1 MAVLEDREDYTHW
14 DLVGTDKLSYNGIMR
29 VKIRIK
35 NKKTF
40 MYILIGVIIVV
51 TIGIWIFIIQRNA
64 KQDELEIER
73 ERLQKLEEESGYA
86 DAKTRPL
93 VDFNDEILGDVEDM
107 IRVGEQQ
114 REIEEKYPWYFDLP
128 IENDN
133 YIILWDWEKEKFKIV
148 LKVEEGVSQTTK
160 NTLIENA
167 VNDIEKLTEE
177 DIQTEDY
184 YVLFIN

>member
-1 MAVLEDREDYTHW
+1 MI
-14 DLVGTDKLSYNGIMR
+14 K
-29 VKIRIK
+29 KIRIK
-35 NKKTF
+35 NKKRF
-40 MYILIGVIIVV
+40 MYILIGVIVVV

-64 KQDELEIER
+64 KRDELELEK

-93 VDFNDEILGDVEDM
+93 VDYNDEILGNVEDM

-114 REIEEKYPWYFDLP
+114 REIEEEYPWYFDLP

-133 YIILWDWEKEKFKIV
+133 YIILWDWEKEKFRIA
-148 LKVEEGVSQTTK
+148 LKVDEDVALSTR
-160 NTLIENA
+160 NTLIRNA
-167 VNDIEKLTEE
+167 VNDIEELTEE

-184 YVLFIN
+184 YIMFVE

>member
-1 MAVLEDREDYTHW
+1 M
-14 DLVGTDKLSYNGIMR
+14 K
-29 VKIRIK
+29 KIRIK

-40 MYILIGVIIVV
+40 MYIFIGLLIVV

-64 KQDELEIER
+64 KRDELELEK
-73 ERLQKLEEESGYA
+73 ERLQRLEEESGYA

-93 VDFNDEILGDVEDM
+93 IDFNDEILGDVEDM

-114 REIEEKYPWYFDLP
+114 REIKEKYPWYFDLP

-133 YIILWDWEKEKFKIV
+133 YIILWDWEEEKFKIA
-148 LKVEEGVSQTTK
+148 LKVDQSVSQTTK
-160 NTLIENA
+160 NTLIKNA
-167 VNDIEKLTEE
+167 VNDIEELTKE

-184 YVLFIN
+184 YVVFVD

>member
-1 MAVLEDREDYTHW
+1 MV
-14 DLVGTDKLSYNGIMR
+14 K
-29 VKIRIK
+29 KIRIK
-35 NKKTF
+35 NKKRF
-40 MYILIGVIIVV
+40 MYILIGIIVVV

-64 KQDELEIER
+64 KQDELELER

-93 VDFNDEILGDVEDM
+93 LNFEEGELGDVEDM

-133 YIILWDWEKEKFKIV
+133 YIILWDWEKEKFRIA
-148 LKVEEGVSQTTK
+148 LKVDEGVSQTTK
-160 NTLIENA
+160 NTLIKSA
-167 VNDIEKLTEE
+167 ISDIEELTEE

-184 YVLFIN
+184 YIMFID

>member
-1 MAVLEDREDYTHW
+1 MI
-14 DLVGTDKLSYNGIMR
+14 K
-29 VKIRIK
+29 KIRIK
-35 NKKTF
+35 NKKRF
-40 MYILIGVIIVV
+40 MYILIGVIVVV

-64 KQDELEIER
+64 KRDELELEK

-93 VDFNDEILGDVEDM
+93 VDYNDEILGNVEDM

-114 REIEEKYPWYFDLP
+114 REIEEEYPWYFDLP

-133 YIILWDWEKEKFKIV
+133 HIILWDWEKEKFRIA
-148 LKVEEGVSQTTK
+148 LKVDEDVALSTR
-160 NTLIENA
+160 NTLIRNA
-167 VNDIEKLTEE
+167 VNDIEELTEE

-184 YVLFIN
+184 YIMFVE

>member
-1 MAVLEDREDYTHW
+1 MI
-14 DLVGTDKLSYNGIMR
+14 K
-29 VKIRIK
+29 KIRIK
-35 NKKTF
+35 NKKRF
-40 MYILIGVIIVV
+40 MYILIGVIVVV

-64 KQDELEIER
+64 KRDELVLEK

-93 VDFNDEILGDVEDM
+93 VDYNDEILGNVEDM

-114 REIEEKYPWYFDLP
+114 REIEEEYPWYFDLP

-133 YIILWDWEKEKFKIV
+133 HIILWDWEKEKFRIA
-148 LKVEEGVSQTTK
+148 LKVDEDVALSTR
-160 NTLIENA
+160 NTLIRNA
-167 VNDIEKLTEE
+167 VNDIEELTEE

-184 YVLFIN
+184 YIMFVE

>member
-1 MAVLEDREDYTHW
+1 M
-14 DLVGTDKLSYNGIMR
+14 K
-29 VKIRIK
+29 KIRIK

-40 MYILIGVIIVV
+40 MYIFIGLLIVV

-64 KQDELEIER
+64 KRDELELEK
-73 ERLQKLEEESGYA
+73 ERLQRLEEESGYA

-93 VDFNDEILGDVEDM
+93 IDFNDEILGDVEDM

-114 REIEEKYPWYFDLP
+114 REIKEKYPWYFDLP

-133 YIILWDWEKEKFKIV
+133 YIILWDWEEEKFKIA
-148 LKVEEGVSQTTK
+148 LKVDQNVSQTTK
-160 NTLIENA
+160 NTLIKNA
-167 VNDIEKLTEE
+167 VNDIEELTKE

-184 YVLFIN
+184 YVVFVD